1 MYSKIK
7 RIIKKFIPYS
17 ILILYRQRQKLNKLK
32 RRKILSFEVHIADH
46 CNLNC
51 KGCDHFSPIAD
62 EKYLD
67 IDIFNRDCKR
77 IATLTKNKVHLIKLL
92 GGEPLLH
99 PQLIDF
105 LDITR
110 KYFPNSHIIIL
121 TNGILLLKQSNEFW
135 ETCKKNNIS
144 IHISKYPIK
153 IDHRAIELLAKTHDI
168 VLEYAGGQVKEM
180 WRIPFDIN
188 GTQDIKFNVK
198 ECFRFNKCIF
208 LQDGKLYTCPMIP
221 CIKHFNKYFNQNLE
235 VTEDD
240 YIDIYKARSI
250 DEILTFLCKPV
261 PFCRYCNF
269 KEAVTGGITWSIS
282 KKDISEWV

>member
-1 MYSKIK
+1 
-7 RIIKKFIPYS
+7 
-17 ILILYRQRQKLNKLK
+17 
-32 RRKILSFEVHIADH
+32 VHVADH

-62 EKYLD
+62 ENYLD
-67 IDIFNRDCKR
+67 IDNFKRDCER
-77 IATLTKNKVHLIKLL
+77 IAVLTKNRVALIKLL

-99 PQLIDF
+99 PHIIDI

-110 KYFPNSHIIIL
+110 TYFKNSHIIIL
-121 TNGILLLKQSNEFW
+121 TNGVLLLKQSKEFW
-135 ETCKKNNIS
+135 ESCKKNNIG
-144 IHISKYPIK
+144 INISSYPII
-153 IDHRAIELLAKTHDI
+153 IDRASIEHLAKTHNV
-168 VLEYAGGQVKEM
+168 VLEYVGGQVKEM

-188 GTQDIKFNVK
+188 GKQDIDFNIK
-198 ECFRFNKCIF
+198 KCFRFNKCIF

-221 CIKHFNKYFNQNLE
+221 CIKHFNKYFNKNLE
-235 VTEDD
+235 VTERD

-250 DEILTFLCKPV
+250 REILKFLCKPV

-269 KEAVTGGITWSIS
+269 KEAITGGIKWSFS